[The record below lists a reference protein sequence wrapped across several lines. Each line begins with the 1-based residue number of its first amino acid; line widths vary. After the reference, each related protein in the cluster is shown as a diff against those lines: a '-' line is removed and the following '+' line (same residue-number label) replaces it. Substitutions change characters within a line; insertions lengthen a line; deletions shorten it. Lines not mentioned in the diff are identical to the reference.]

1 MSIRRFIRSFLF
13 FSLLLCLYGCQAA
26 TDSQQK
32 TISNSKPETEQ
43 TVSGFSEKKK
53 SKKDKFSGQKA
64 NQEIP
69 EKVYTVLE
77 YVRKYD
83 RAPEGFS
90 GGRKFGNYEKR
101 LPLKDSKAK
110 PMKYLEWDVNP
121 KIKGKN
127 RGAERLITSETKQ
140 AWYTKDHYNTFVEVK

>member
-1 MSIRRFIRSFLF
+1 MPFKRFIQNFLF
-13 FSLLLCLYGCQAA
+13 CSLLFCISGCQAA
-26 TDSQQK
+26 TDSQQA
-32 TISNSKPETEQ
+32 TSSYSKSKTEQ
-43 TVSGFSEKKK
+43 TTSGFSEKKK
-53 SKKDKFSGQKA
+53 SKKDKFSKQKA
-64 NQEIP
+64 GQNIP

-77 YVRKYD
+77 YVRKYN
-83 RAPEGFS
+83 RAPNGFS

-101 LPLKDSKAK
+101 LPLKDANAK

>member
-1 MSIRRFIRSFLF
+1 MSFKRFIHNLLFCTLFLWV
-13 FSLLLCLYGCQAA
+13 YGCQAA

-32 TISNSKPETEQ
+32 TTPDSETKTQQ
-43 TVSGFSEKKK
+43 TASDFTEKKK
-53 SKKDKFSGQKA
+53 NRKISKQKL

-69 EKVYTVLE
+69 AKVYTVLD
-77 YVRKYD
+77 YVRKYN

-101 LPLKDSKAK
+101 LPLRDADAR